1 MLKRLAVTILTVLIT
16 LLPWPEMIAQLCDL
30 TVTDGGMA
38 CCTAEGSCSMAEMSD
53 NGTLPSAPQFCE
65 CEDRNLP
72 LPAALPAK
80 SADLAGLGPV
90 VAGSPLALL
99 PSAAN
104 SASLAQSPRLAPRD
118 RSGTWL
124 QLHTFRI

>member
-30 TVTDGGMA
+30 TVTDGEMA

-53 NGTLPSAPQFCE
+53 DGTLPSAPQFCE

-72 LPAALPAK
+72 LPAALPAR
-80 SADLAGLGPV
+80 SDLAGLSPT
-90 VAGSPLALL
+90 VAGSLLALL
-99 PSAAN
+99 PAATDF
-104 SASLAQSPRLAPRD
+104 ARLGQSPRLAPRD

>member
-30 TVTDGGMA
+30 TVTDGEMA
-38 CCTAEGSCSMAEMSD
+38 CCTAEGSCSMAEMAD
-53 NGTLPSAPQFCE
+53 NETLPSAPQFCE
-65 CEDRNLP
+65 CEDRNRP

-80 SADLAGLGPV
+80 SDLTGLSPA

-99 PSAAN
+99 PAA
-104 SASLAQSPRLAPRD
+104 ADLARLAQSPRLAPRD